1 MTYSKKYIEGLLE
14 KFMKGETSLDEE
26 KALNEYFSGAA
37 DVPSLWRDYK
47 AMFEYFDEGMPVAP
61 ASAMATASEGGI
73 FMKSRHFRN
82 IMLAA
87 CIGGVAVVGIALA
100 VLAPKWHIPKAEDS
114 LASNI
119 QDSSIA
125 ASEGTQVAA
134 PIAQIPENISPEPVQ
149 ALPKSSHVVTRQVSS
164 KPVAISGQAEEDVAN
179 EELVKQIR
187 QQVIK
192 IAARQAKAKI
202 LDAVLASQGLV
213 RAEAE
218 NGEVVYVIN
227 NDENTIAL

>member
-1 MTYSKKYIEGLLE
+1 MTYSKKYIAGLLD

-26 KALNEYFSGAA
+26 KALHEYFSGAA
-37 DVPSLWRDYK
+37 DVPSLWRDFK

-61 ASAMATASEGGI
+61 ASAMATATEGGI
-73 FMKSRHFRN
+73 FMKRHRLRN

-87 CIGGVAVVGIALA
+87 CMAGVAVGIALA

-149 ALPKSSHVVTRQVSS
+149 ALPKSSHVLTRQVFS

>member
-1 MTYSKKYIEGLLE
+1 MTYSKKYIAGLLE

-26 KALNEYFSGAA
+26 KALHEYFSGTA

-61 ASAMATASEGGI
+61 ASAMATATEGGI
-73 FMKSRHFRN
+73 FMKSHRFKN

-87 CIGGVAVVGIALA
+87 CMAGVAVGIALA
-100 VLAPKWHIPKAEDS
+100 VLAPKRHIPKAEDS

-149 ALPKSSHVVTRQVSS
+149 ALPKSSHVLTRQVSS

>member
-1 MTYSKKYIEGLLE
+1 MTYSKKYIAGLLD

-61 ASAMATASEGGI
+61 ASAMATATEGGI
-73 FMKSRHFRN
+73 FMKRHRLRN

-87 CIGGVAVVGIALA
+87 CMAGVAVGIALA

-149 ALPKSSHVVTRQVSS
+149 ALPKSSHVLTRQVSS

-192 IAARQAKAKI
+192 IAAQQAKAKI

>member
-1 MTYSKKYIEGLLE
+1 MTYSKKYIAGLLD

-26 KALNEYFSGAA
+26 KALHEYFSGAA
-37 DVPSLWRDYK
+37 DVPLLWRDFK

-61 ASAMATASEGGI
+61 ASAMATATEGGI
-73 FMKSRHFRN
+73 FMKRHRLRN

-87 CIGGVAVVGIALA
+87 CMAGVAVGIALA

-149 ALPKSSHVVTRQVSS
+149 ALPKSSHVVTRQVFS

-227 NDENTIAL
+227 NDENTTAL

>member
-1 MTYSKKYIEGLLE
+1 MTYSKKYIAGLLD

-26 KALNEYFSGAA
+26 KALHEYFSGAA
-37 DVPSLWRDYK
+37 DVPSLWRDFK

-61 ASAMATASEGGI
+61 ASAMATATEGGI
-73 FMKSRHFRN
+73 FMKRHRLRN

-87 CIGGVAVVGIALA
+87 CMAGVAVGIALA

-149 ALPKSSHVVTRQVSS
+149 ALPKSFLVLTRQVSS

-192 IAARQAKAKI
+192 IAAQQAKAKI

>member
-1 MTYSKKYIEGLLE
+1 MTYSKKYIAGLLD

-26 KALNEYFSGAA
+26 KALHEYFSGAA
-37 DVPSLWRDYK
+37 EVPSRRRNYK

-61 ASAMATASEGGI
+61 ASAMATATEGGI
-73 FMKSRHFRN
+73 FMKSHRFRN

-87 CIGGVAVVGIALA
+87 CMAGVAVGIALA
-100 VLAPKWHIPKAEDS
+100 VLDPKWHIPKAE
-114 LASNI
+114 
-119 QDSSIA
+119 DSSIA

-149 ALPKSSHVVTRQVSS
+149 ALPKSSHVLTRQVSS
-164 KPVAISGQAEEDVAN
+164 KPVAISGQAEEDGAN

-192 IAARQAKAKI
+192 IAAQQAKAKI

-227 NDENTIAL
+227 NDENTKAL

>member
-1 MTYSKKYIEGLLE
+1 MTYSKKYIAGLLD

-26 KALNEYFSGAA
+26 KALHEYFSGAA
-37 DVPSLWRDYK
+37 DVPSLWRDFK

-61 ASAMATASEGGI
+61 ASAMATATEGGI
-73 FMKSRHFRN
+73 FMKRHRLRN

-87 CIGGVAVVGIALA
+87 CMAGVAVGIALA

-192 IAARQAKAKI
+192 IAAQQAKAKI

>member
-1 MTYSKKYIEGLLE
+1 MTYSKKYIAGLLD

-26 KALNEYFSGAA
+26 KALHEYFSGAA
-37 DVPSLWRDYK
+37 DVPLLWRDFK

-61 ASAMATASEGGI
+61 ASAMATATEGGI
-73 FMKSRHFRN
+73 FMKSHRFRN

-87 CIGGVAVVGIALA
+87 CMAGVAVGIALA
-100 VLAPKWHIPKAEDS
+100 VLDPKWHIPKAEDS

-134 PIAQIPENISPEPVQ
+134 PIAQIPENISPE
-149 ALPKSSHVVTRQVSS
+149 LTRQVSS

>member
-73 FMKSRHFRN
+73 FMKSHRSRN

-87 CIGGVAVVGIALA
+87 CMAGVAVGIALA

>member
-47 AMFEYFDEGMPVAP
+47 AMFEYFDEGMPVEP
-61 ASAMATASEGGI
+61 ASAMATATEGGI
-73 FMKSRHFRN
+73 FMKSHRSRN

-87 CIGGVAVVGIALA
+87 CMAGVAVGIALA

-119 QDSSIA
+119 QDSSTA
-125 ASEGTQVAA
+125 TSEGTQVAI

-149 ALPKSSHVVTRQVSS
+149 ALPKSSHVLTRQVFS

>member
-119 QDSSIA
+119 QDSSTA
-125 ASEGTQVAA
+125 TSEGTQVAI

-164 KPVAISGQAEEDVAN
+164 KPVAISMWLMRN
-179 EELVKQIR
+179 
-187 QQVIK
+187 
-192 IAARQAKAKI
+192 
-202 LDAVLASQGLV
+202 S
-213 RAEAE
+213 
-218 NGEVVYVIN
+218 
-227 NDENTIAL
+227 

>member
-1 MTYSKKYIEGLLE
+1 M
-14 KFMKGETSLDEE
+14 
-26 KALNEYFSGAA
+26 
-37 DVPSLWRDYK
+37 
-47 AMFEYFDEGMPVAP
+47 
-61 ASAMATASEGGI
+61 
-73 FMKSRHFRN
+73 
-82 IMLAA
+82 
-87 CIGGVAVVGIALA
+87 
-100 VLAPKWHIPKAEDS
+100 
-114 LASNI
+114 
-119 QDSSIA
+119 
-125 ASEGTQVAA
+125 
-134 PIAQIPENISPEPVQ
+134 
-149 ALPKSSHVVTRQVSS
+149 
-164 KPVAISGQAEEDVAN
+164 AISGQAEEDVAN

>member
-119 QDSSIA
+119 QDSSISRA
-125 ASEGTQVAA
+125 CPGF
-134 PIAQIPENISPEPVQ
+134 
-149 ALPKSSHVVTRQVSS
+149 
-164 KPVAISGQAEEDVAN
+164 
-179 EELVKQIR
+179 
-187 QQVIK
+187 
-192 IAARQAKAKI
+192 AKI
-202 LDAVLASQGLV
+202 FSCRDETGLFKASGNIWAS
-213 RAEAE
+213 RRRC
-218 NGEVVYVIN
+218 G
-227 NDENTIAL
+227 

>member
-47 AMFEYFDEGMPVAP
+47 ALFESFDEGMPVEP
-61 ASAMATASEGGI
+61 ASAMATATEGGI
-73 FMKSRHFRN
+73 FMKSHRSRN

-87 CIGGVAVVGIALA
+87 CMAGVAVGIALA

-149 ALPKSSHVVTRQVSS
+149 ALPKSSHVLTRQVFS

>member
-1 MTYSKKYIEGLLE
+1 MTYSKKYIAGLLD

-26 KALNEYFSGAA
+26 KALHEYFSGAA
-37 DVPSLWRDYK
+37 DVPSLWRDFK

-61 ASAMATASEGGI
+61 ASAMATATEGGI
-73 FMKSRHFRN
+73 FMKRHRLRN

-87 CIGGVAVVGIALA
+87 CMAGVAVGIALA

-149 ALPKSSHVVTRQVSS
+149 ALPKSSHVLTRQVSS

-179 EELVKQIR
+179 DELVKQIR

-192 IAARQAKAKI
+192 IAAQQAKAKI

>member
-119 QDSSIA
+119 QDSSIQ
-125 ASEGTQVAA
+125 SQWQYLGK
-134 PIAQIPENISPEPVQ
+134 
-149 ALPKSSHVVTRQVSS
+149 PKKMWLMRNS
-164 KPVAISGQAEEDVAN
+164 
-179 EELVKQIR
+179 
-187 QQVIK
+187 
-192 IAARQAKAKI
+192 
-202 LDAVLASQGLV
+202 
-213 RAEAE
+213 
-218 NGEVVYVIN
+218 
-227 NDENTIAL
+227 

>member
-1 MTYSKKYIEGLLE
+1 MTYSKKYIAGLLD

-26 KALNEYFSGAA
+26 KALHEYFSGAA
-37 DVPSLWRDYK
+37 DVPSLWRDFK

-61 ASAMATASEGGI
+61 ASAMATATEGDI
-73 FMKSRHFRN
+73 FMKSHRFRN

-87 CIGGVAVVGIALA
+87 CMAGVAVGIALA

-192 IAARQAKAKI
+192 IAAQQAKAKI

>member
-87 CIGGVAVVGIALA
+87 CIGVVAVVGIALA
-100 VLAPKWHIPKAEDS
+100 VLAPKWHIPKADDS

-119 QDSSIA
+119 QDSSTA
-125 ASEGTQVAA
+125 TSEGTQVAI